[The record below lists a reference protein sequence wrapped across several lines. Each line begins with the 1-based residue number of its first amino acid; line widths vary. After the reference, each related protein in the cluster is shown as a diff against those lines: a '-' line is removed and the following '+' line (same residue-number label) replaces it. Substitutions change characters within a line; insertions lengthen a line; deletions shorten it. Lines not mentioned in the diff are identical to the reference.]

1 MDREIYTMMREAYTI
16 MAELMLKVPP
26 KSETPEGQKFHIGEI
41 VRIGNANSW
50 FAKRYTPDQLFEI
63 QYSYTQKYGGSDD
76 RSKKQYC
83 LKHLFEDNASAWF
96 DESELELVKGIA
108 EITEEQRD
116 VKEYE
121 RLKQKFNGA

>member
-1 MDREIYTMMREAYTI
+1 MMREAYTI

-76 RSKKQYC
+76 ISKKKYC
-83 LKHLFEDNASAWF
+83 LKHLFEDNSSAWF

>member
-1 MDREIYTMMREAYTI
+1 MNRETYTM

-26 KSETPEGQKFHIGEI
+26 KSKTPEGQKFHIGEI

-50 FAKRYTPDQLFEI
+50 FAKIYTTDQLFEI
-63 QYSYTQKYGGSDD
+63 QYSYMQKYGGSDD
-76 RSKKQYC
+76 IDKKQYS
-83 LKHLFEDNASAWF
+83 LKHLFEDNSSAWF

-108 EITEEQRD
+108 EITEERD
-116 VKEYE
+116 LKEYE